1 LIWITWHTSIPV
13 VECKQQ
19 SFSLEGFFM
28 IVKKL
33 FIALAV
39 TGFTLASAQATDVK
53 HFKGEKPETLA
64 EAFTIIE
71 KYNAQLEGR
80 IQYELTPYTM
90 AEIHQMSY
98 SLENALQ
105 FIEEHLNKTQEN
117 LEKVHIASE
126 TNDPETVQEKG
137 KEYLQGT
144 KELIGK

>member
-1 LIWITWHTSIPV
+1 M
-13 VECKQQ
+13 
-19 SFSLEGFFM
+19 SLRKTFTAM
-28 IVKKL
+28 I
-33 FIALAV
+33 LAV
-39 TGFTLASAQATDVK
+39 ATVSVAHATDVR

-64 EAFTIIE
+64 EAFAIIE

-105 FIEEHLNKTQEN
+105 FIEEHLDTTQEN

-126 TNDPETVQEKG
+126 TNDPETVQAKG

-144 KELIGK
+144 KELLGK